1 MAQSSIPPKLD
12 VDSRVSSLPPVAG
25 INDSSIEKGL
35 RARGDQLALLVEV
48 NAALAAA
55 IDAEVVLPQI
65 LSRLTARTQLLNA
78 SIYLLDPEKRQL
90 RCAADN
96 GFPAPEAYRSLELE
110 GRGLTAWVART
121 GEGVYVPD
129 VSRDPRYLCADPRAG
144 SEYAVPL
151 RAGATLL
158 GVLNIES
165 DQVDGI
171 RAVARK
177 LIDQLAG
184 QVAFA
189 IERSNLYKRLRDSEE
204 HFRSI
209 FEQSQFG
216 VALGDL
222 EGRFLNV
229 NRAFGRILGYEPGE
243 LHGLHFSHI
252 FHPDELPRAFDSLR
266 GLLEGKTDY
275 FYAEGQCLHKSGEPV
290 WCSVIVSLI
299 RDAAG
304 HPSHALAML
313 YDISER
319 KKAEE
324 ERSGLQEQ
332 LFHTQKMMAIGT
344 LAGGIAHDFNNL
356 LGVILGYASLVR
368 RRLPPEDALQEP
380 IRVMELSA
388 QRAAELTRQLLQFAR
403 QETRQVEHLDIAEV
417 VDHVLKVVSET
428 FDRRIQI
435 KACLAPELP
444 CIEGDFGQL
453 ELAILNL
460 CINARDAMPQGG
472 TLTVETSL
480 VTLGGAD
487 APVPVHCAPGEYVR
501 IAVRDTGVGIKPE
514 LLQRIFEPFFTT
526 KEPGE
531 GSGLGLATVYA
542 IVNGYGGFVR
552 AASQLGHG
560 SEFTVYLPV
569 LSRDVQP
576 SVREQPQQVEHG
588 TGTVL
593 VVDDEPFMLTFAEEA
608 LQELGYEVLT
618 AANGTRACEIYAQ
631 HAAEIDCVLLD
642 MVMPGMSGFETQQ
655 ALCAINPRVKVALVS
670 GYSDGAEADR
680 ARESGA
686 ATFLGKPYTVETLGQ
701 VLKTVQTE
709 NGPDK
714 DRAP

>member
-1 MAQSSIPPKLD
+1 MAHSGIPLKPD
-12 VDSRVSSLPPVAG
+12 MDSKATSPPPVAG
-25 INDSSIEKGL
+25 ASESAIEKAL
-35 RARGDQLALLVEV
+35 LARGTQQALLVEV
-48 NAALAAA
+48 NATLAAA

-78 SIYLLDPEKRQL
+78 SVYLLDPEKHQL
-90 RCAADN
+90 RCAAEN

-110 GRGLTAWVART
+110 GGGLTTWVART

-129 VSRDPRYLCADPRAG
+129 VSRDPRYLCADPSTR

-189 IERSNLYKRLRDSEE
+189 IERSNLYKWLRDSEE
-204 HFRSI
+204 RFRSI

-243 LHGLHFSHI
+243 LHGLHISHI
-252 FHPDELPRAFDSLR
+252 FHPDELPRPFDNLR
-266 GLLEGKTDY
+266 GLLAGKTDY
-275 FYAEGQCLHKSGEPV
+275 FYAEGRCQHKSGEPV
-290 WCSVIVSLI
+290 WCSAIVSLI

-304 HPSHALAML
+304 RPSYTLAML

-324 ERSGLQEQ
+324 ERARLQEQ
-332 LFHTQKMMAIGT
+332 LFHSQKMMAIGT

-368 RRLPPEDALQEP
+368 RRLPPADALQEP
-380 IRVMELSA
+380 VRVMELSA
-388 QRAAELTRQLLQFAR
+388 QRAAELTSQLLQFAR
-403 QETRQVEHLDIAEV
+403 QETSRVEHVAIAEV

-428 FDRRIQI
+428 FDRRIRI
-435 KACLAPELP
+435 GACLAPELP
-444 CIEGDFGQL
+444 CLKGDPGHL

-472 TLTVETSL
+472 TLTVETSG
-480 VTLGGAD
+480 VTLGGED
-487 APVPVHCAPGEYVR
+487 APLPAQCAPGEYVR
-501 IAVRDTGVGIKPE
+501 IAIRDTGVGIKPE

-526 KEPGE
+526 KEPGK
-531 GSGLGLATVYA
+531 GSGLGLAAVYA
-542 IVNGYGGFVR
+542 IVNSHGGFVR
-552 AASQLGHG
+552 AASQVGSG

-569 LSRDVQP
+569 LSRHVEP
-576 SVREQPQQVEHG
+576 SAEEQPRPAERG

-593 VVDDEPFMLTFAEEA
+593 VVDDEPFMLTFAEAA
-608 LQELGYEVLT
+608 LQELGYQVLT
-618 AANGTRACEIYAQ
+618 AENGTQACKIYAQ
-631 HAAEIDCVLLD
+631 RAAEIDCILLD
-642 MVMPGMSGFETQQ
+642 MVMPGMNGFETQQ
-655 ALCAINPRVKVALVS
+655 ALCAINPCVKVALVS

-686 ATFLGKPYTVETLGQ
+686 AAFLGKPYTVETLAQ
-701 VLKTVQTE
+701 VLKTVQVE
-709 NGPDK
+709 NGPGK
-714 DRAP
+714 DRAR

>member
-12 VDSRVSSLPPVAG
+12 MDSKTSSLPPVA
-25 INDSSIEKGL
+25 DASESAIEKAL
-35 RARGDQLALLVEV
+35 SARGTQLALLVEV
-48 NAALAAA
+48 NATLAAA

-78 SIYLLDPEKRQL
+78 SIYLLDPEIRQL
-90 RCAADN
+90 RCAAES
-96 GFPAPEAYRSLELE
+96 GLPAPEAYRSLELE

-121 GEGVYVPD
+121 GEGLYVPD
-129 VSRDPRYLCADPRAG
+129 VSKDPRSLGADPSAK

-177 LIDQLAG
+177 LVDQLAG
-184 QVAFA
+184 QVALA
-189 IERSNLYKRLRDSEE
+189 IERSNLYKQLRDSEE
-204 HFRSI
+204 RFRSI

-229 NRAFGRILGYEPGE
+229 NPAFGQILGHTPGE
-243 LHGLHFSHI
+243 LQGLDFTHI
-252 FHPDELPRAFDSLR
+252 VHPDDRQRILDNLR
-266 GLLEGKTDY
+266 GLLEGKMDY
-275 FYAEGQCLHKSGEPV
+275 FYAEGRCLHKSGDPV
-290 WCSVIVSLI
+290 WCSAIVSLI
-299 RDAAG
+299 RDATG
-304 HPSHALAML
+304 RPSYGLAML

-324 ERSGLQEQ
+324 ERAQLLEQ
-332 LFHTQKMMAIGT
+332 LFHTQKMTAIGT

-380 IRVMELSA
+380 VRVMELSA

-403 QETRQVEHLDIAEV
+403 QQTRQVEHLDIAEV
-417 VDHVLKVVSET
+417 VGYVLKVVSET
-428 FDRRIQI
+428 FDRRIQV

-444 CIEGDFGQL
+444 CIEGDPGQL

-472 TLTVETSL
+472 TLTVETS
-480 VTLGGAD
+480 VVALGGED

-501 IAVRDTGVGIKPE
+501 IAIRDTGVGIKPE

-526 KEPGE
+526 KEPGK

-552 AASQLGHG
+552 AASQVGHG

-569 LSRDVQP
+569 LSRNVQP
-576 SVREQPQQVEHG
+576 SVREQPQLVEQG

-618 AANGTRACEIYAQ
+618 AENGTRACEIYAQ

-655 ALCAINPRVKVALVS
+655 ALCAINPHVKVALVS

-686 ATFLGKPYTVETLGQ
+686 ATFLGKPYTVETLAQ
-701 VLKTVQTE
+701 VLKTVQVE

-714 DRAP
+714 DRGT